1 MPTRFGFS
9 HALHGQCRQ
18 AVHSAVIVRWG
29 HLRVDGACCEALC
42 LGPCLTPRCACLVQL
57 DEEDEDMNPFKAD
70 YNEDQDYEYDDENGA
85 FDDADMG
92 GGGDEEDFV
101 EEGQFGR
108 GGEDEDEEV

>member
-1 MPTRFGFS
+1 
-9 HALHGQCRQ
+9 
-18 AVHSAVIVRWG
+18 
-29 HLRVDGACCEALC
+29 
-42 LGPCLTPRCACLVQL
+42 LVQL

-92 GGGDEEDFV
+92 GGGGGDEEDFV